1 MKLFKGILVL
11 MMLTIFILPV
21 NASSGKYLD
30 AGSLSSLNRQLS
42 VEVNDI
48 MQLPAYIVYQGK
60 DLKGEAFVKILV
72 NENGKID
79 IIEIDGNNRHLNSL
93 ITKKFNTLNLW
104 THTKYTGS
112 VFVYNI
118 KMI

>member
-1 MKLFKGILVL
+1 MKLFKGILVM
-11 MMLTIFILPV
+11 MMLTIFIIPV
-21 NASSGKYLD
+21 NTTYGKYLV

-104 THTKYTGS
+104 THSKYTGS